1 MTKSEAE
8 VAVALNNELLYI
20 AIEVAFSDN
29 RVVNYQ
35 REALVAA
42 SKHHPTSHTCLLLV
56 SAAGGSAGLGANWMN
71 ISIVLAPEYSLS
83 LSSSCN
89 DN

>member
-8 VAVALNNELLYI
+8 VAVALNNELLDI

-35 REALVAA
+35 REALVVA
-42 SKHHPTSHTCLLLV
+42 ST
-56 SAAGGSAGLGANWMN
+56 
-71 ISIVLAPEYSLS
+71 I
-83 LSSSCN
+83 
-89 DN
+89 